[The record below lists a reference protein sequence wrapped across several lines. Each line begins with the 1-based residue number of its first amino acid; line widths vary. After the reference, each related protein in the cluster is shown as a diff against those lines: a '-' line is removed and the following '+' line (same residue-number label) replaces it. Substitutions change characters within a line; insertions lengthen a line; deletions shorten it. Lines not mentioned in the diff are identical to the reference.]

1 MVYTKKKKD
10 RYLTTSNT
18 DVNTNRIMSEE
29 LAAMI
34 DTWVTSFVYVT
45 ELPNRIIEQAIKE
58 GFDKEKIR
66 QIIVTKLRASGLSD
80 RTIRD
85 RMPREL
91 RLKNYPETRK
101 KADKSTTNWQNSAN
115 SEEAPPMT
123 ASVETNEPVDGNKYS
138 IPTELTE
145 EEMKHILRNQSNN
158 ISKLL
163 KVGLKN
169 GLTMT

>member
-18 DVNTNRIMSEE
+18 DINTNRIMSER

-34 DTWVTSFVYVT
+34 DTWVKSFVYVT

-66 QIIVTKLRASGLSD
+66 QIIVTKLRASGPSD

-91 RLKNYPETRK
+91 RLKNYPETERK
-101 KADKSTTNWQNSAN
+101 QINLQ
-115 SEEAPPMT
+115 PI
-123 ASVETNEPVDGNKYS
+123 GR
-138 IPTELTE
+138 
-145 EEMKHILRNQSNN
+145 ILPIQR
-158 ISKLL
+158 KRHR
-163 KVGLKN
+163 
-169 GLTMT
+169 